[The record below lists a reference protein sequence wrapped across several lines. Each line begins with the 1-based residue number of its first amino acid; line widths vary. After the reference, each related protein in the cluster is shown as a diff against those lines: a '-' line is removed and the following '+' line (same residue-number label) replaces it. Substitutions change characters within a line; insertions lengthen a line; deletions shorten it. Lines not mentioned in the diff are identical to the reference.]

1 MKPLPD
7 NPPPNQ
13 DDLLADFAD
22 LINKDNTA
30 EFDLSTDEELRGLEE
45 MLLRLNRAFPYEPLN
60 EDITKR
66 MHADFGIRR
75 RRQAQQEKTSERRSW
90 LASLFRSPL
99 ALAVSTI
106 VLVSALFFLL
116 PSFTGLDSS
125 LSGAAGGQTGLFGL
139 LIAVGIVAIL
149 FLAFWLGR
157 RK

>member
-7 NPPPNQ
+7 NPPPNH

-22 LINKDNTA
+22 LISKDNTA

-66 MHADFGIRR
+66 MHADFGIRK
-75 RRQAQQEKTSERRSW
+75 RRQEQQEKTSEKRSW

-99 ALAVSTI
+99 AMAVST
-106 VLVSALFFLL
+106 LVILSALFFLF

-125 LSGAAGGQTGLFGL
+125 LSGAAGGQVGL
-139 LIAVGIVAIL
+139 LGILIAAGVVIIL
-149 FLAFWLGR
+149 SLAFWLGR